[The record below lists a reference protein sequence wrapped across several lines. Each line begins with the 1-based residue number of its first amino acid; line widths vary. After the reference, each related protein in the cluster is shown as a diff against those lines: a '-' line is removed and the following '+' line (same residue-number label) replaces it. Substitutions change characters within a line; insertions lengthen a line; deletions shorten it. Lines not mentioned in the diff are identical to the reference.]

1 MIINTERLLKAVKN
15 NLELKHAKYKTHC
28 AKNISLIKFHIGSEL
43 NKLLSDNDLTVRVPI
58 YDGESDL
65 EYFATYVFKSGEFR
79 INTNY
84 SDSFCIVT
92 SIDND
97 YQLLA
102 ILSSVSSALSISG
115 LHQK

>member
-1 MIINTERLLKAVKN
+1 MIINTKQLLEEVKN
-15 NLELKHAKYKTHC
+15 NIEVKHAKYKVYC

-65 EYFATYVFKSGEFR
+65 EYFAIYAFKSGEFR
-79 INTNY
+79 INTND

-92 SIDND
+92 NIDND

-102 ILSSVSSALSISG
+102 ILNSVSNALSISG